1 MIKLYDRVKQTTYS
15 IGTGDIALSGAIAGF
30 STFSSVYQNNDS
42 LFYCITDGI
51 NYEIGSGTYVSSNDT
66 IKRYSIKSTN
76 SNQLV
81 NFGYGLKEIYVNYP
95 ATNSVISPYGVS
107 STPQNSG
114 IAFWTSS
121 NSLSYSDK
129 FNIDS
134 GNGRIGINKT
144 NPTATIDIG
153 GSSAT
158 SNVKASGFFVGN
170 SGVYFPSGNNG
181 LSSYSGGIQ
190 LTHFE
195 MNKTDVYSSSVIQL
209 SGIVNQNILLKKQNA
224 GTVFAGPPSGCSPP
238 CDPAYPNFRPLTV
251 EDIPDLSSLYGD
263 YNIVLSG
270 ILNERI
276 VSVSGILNNRIVSV
290 SGTLNDRI
298 VSVSGTLND
307 RIVSVSGTLNDR
319 IVSVSGT
326 LNNTINSTLL
336 SQFRI
341 STSTTDPLA
350 EGTSQTIYLHPHL
363 GNRISL
369 FNGSTWE
376 AKQFSSSLAL
386 NATSVTANINYDI
399 FAYLNGS
406 TLSFESVAWS
416 NNVSRST
423 EISLQDGV
431 YCKINDKTRRYL
443 GSVRKIS
450 SSFYND
456 YSRRLVFNAYN
467 RVKRLN
473 MTFGNFNSWSLT
485 PSYNYSFVNSI
496 VPTIRFLYGLPE
508 MLDANI
514 NLFVQLPGGVRSSYQ
529 LILLDQAYS
538 EEAKANNNIFFGIT
552 EEIIYDRNS
561 KINAIGQGFYIDG
574 DYTDFIQTV
583 ATASM
588 TTELTGYLELLAA
601 ERVPYGV
608 SPTIGFQSYLGAV
621 GYNAISYQ

>member
-1 MIKLYDRVKQTTYS
+1 MINIYDRIKEISYT
-15 IGTGDIALSGAIAGF
+15 IGTSNIALGGAVKGF
-30 STFSSVYQNNDS
+30 STFSSVYSNNDE
-42 LFYCITDGI
+42 LFYAITDGT
-51 NYEIGSGTYVSSNDT
+51 NYEIGSGVYVSSSNQ
-66 IKRYSIKSTN
+66 IKRFPVKTTN
-76 SNQLV
+76 SNNLV
-81 NFGYGLKEIYVNYP
+81 NFPEGLKEIYVNYP
-95 ATNSVISPYGVS
+95 ATNAVFNTSGLSAV
-107 STPQNSG
+107 PQNSG
-114 IAFWTSS
+114 LPFWTSS
-121 NSLSYSDK
+121 NSLSYSNK
-129 FNIDS
+129 FVVDS
-134 GNGRIGINKT
+134 GNGRIGINKS
-144 NPTATIDIG
+144 NPTASIDIG
-153 GSSAT
+153 GSSSA
-158 SNVKASGFFVGN
+158 SNIKASGFIVGN
-170 SGVYFPSGNNG
+170 SGIYFPSGNNG
-181 LSSYSGGIQ
+181 LSSYSGGLQ

-195 MNKTDVYSSSVIQL
+195 MNQTDTYSASVIQL

-224 GTVFAGPPSGCSPP
+224 GTFFAGPPGNCSPP
-238 CDPAYPNFRPLTV
+238 CNPAYPSFRPLII

-270 ILNERI
+270 ILNDRI
-276 VSVSGILNNRIVSV
+276 TSVSGVFNNAIGSGAVNDVIIYNRIGSV
-290 SGTLNDRI
+290 SGYLDNK
-298 VSVSGTLND
+298 
-307 RIVSVSGTLNDR
+307 
-319 IVSVSGT
+319 
-326 LNNTINSTLL
+326 INSTTNINPNIL

-350 EGTSQTIYLHPHL
+350 EGISQTIYLHPYL

-443 GSVRKIS
+443 GSVRKIA

-473 MTFGNFNSWSLT
+473 MTLGNFNVWSLT
-485 PSYNYSFVNSI
+485 PSNNYSFVNST
-496 VPTIRFLYGLPE
+496 VPTIKFLYGLPE

-538 EEAKANNNIFFGIT
+538 EEAKLNNNIFVGDT
-552 EEIIYDRNS
+552 EEIIYDWNS

-574 DYTDFIQTV
+574 DYTDFIKTV

-608 SPTIGFQSYLGAV
+608 SPTISFQSYLGAV

>member
-15 IGTGDIALSGAIAGF
+15 IGTGDIALSGSIAGF

-51 NYEIGSGTYVSSNDT
+51 NYEIGSGTYISSNDT

-158 SNVKASGFFVGN
+158 SSVKASGFFVGN

-251 EDIPDLSSLYGD
+251 EDIPDLSSLYGN
-263 YNIVLSG
+263 Y
-270 ILNERI
+270 
-276 VSVSGILNNRIVSV
+276 
-290 SGTLNDRI
+290 
-298 VSVSGTLND
+298 
-307 RIVSVSGTLNDR
+307 
-319 IVSVSGT
+319 
-326 LNNTINSTLL
+326 NTINSTLL

-350 EGTSQTIYLHPHL
+350 EGISQTIYLHPHL

-386 NATSVTANINYDI
+386 NAATVTANINYDI

-416 NNVSRST
+416 NNTSRGT

-473 MTFGNFNSWSLT
+473 MTLGNFNSWSLT
-485 PSYNYSFVNSI
+485 PSNNYSFVNSI

-538 EEAKANNNIFFGIT
+538 EEAKANNNIFLGGT

-574 DYTDFIQTV
+574 DYTDFIKTV

-601 ERVPYGV
+601 ERVPTGV
-608 SPTIGFQSYLGAV
+608 SPTISFQSYLGAV